1 MWKLLKQKKGFTLS
15 EVVFVVV
22 ISIMVI
28 AAILSVWVFTYQT
41 WAGERERTYLR
52 IDMVKALETIKNDL
66 RLSSLT
72 HMSFYPSGGAPYSAI
87 SLPVAKL
94 DANGFFTLDVNGK
107 IDWDKTIIYHL
118 YPAEE
123 DKYTLRRTV
132 FEPRDNT
139 KTTLQRYAQ
148 MEAVVSSGS
157 GGTTTDMDFLENVDV
172 FDVSSLAPVI
182 DFYDE
187 SPSPVKENQV
197 VFGWARLSPG
207 NHTIRLEVTGI
218 NTASNGYS
226 LGVDNIRIE
235 PAGSIRE
242 MEYYNSSFA
251 PAGSFTVSGGTAGRI
266 CDSLWNNDNYLE
278 LAAGGVGSYMEST
291 DNYDLWRE
299 SAFNSAA
306 LNNTE
311 CVEEEVRVGLDVP
324 EAEEQGEITWF
335 ADAATGDAA
344 QAGHDG
350 YVNPGDPTV
359 APSEDIVV
367 RTHIRSTDLDIDPD
381 EADDQVDIIRVCF
394 KSSSTGTLKIEKAY
408 ITRKSNDAGA
418 EDYDG
423 LENEDPSGRTI
434 QEYHR
439 HQQLF
444 FKDAD
449 TGDIVPDVVI
459 SSAAPQ
465 NGEAWSEWTAFP
477 LVVKDENYLDAD
489 YFITFYISDVT
500 QAECSYWQSTAEQ
513 SYYLTG
519 AGIENAAGTPEWS
532 GIYVPVMPLS
542 NDVFVTVSI
551 DTKKIT
557 GQIES
562 QVFDTTL
569 AAPSYNQLSWSE
581 NRPERT
587 NIEAKARA
595 SVSAYMTGATDWDA
609 VTPSGANPQAL
620 SIGSGRYVQ
629 FLMSLSAE
637 PYWENSGS
645 ILSYA
650 DYVTAQKA
658 LPAPHVFPESYVTKV
673 SSPWVDDV
681 TIDWPGNDR
690 ICTITADIA
699 KKNDYGQAKITID
712 GTDLVKVLSV
722 HVSVSKDLRGRV
734 ISEENYV
741 EMEPRNT
748 GK

>member
-1 MWKLLKQKKGFTLS
+1 MWKLLKQKKGFTLA

-107 IDWDKTIIYHL
+107 IVWDKTIIYHL
-118 YPAEE
+118 YPAEG
-123 DKYTLRRTV
+123 DKYILRRTV

-139 KTTLQRYAQ
+139 KTNLQRYAQ
-148 MEAVVSSGS
+148 MEAVVSAGS
-157 GGTTTDMDFLENVDV
+157 GGTSTDMDFLGNVDV
-172 FDVSSLAPVI
+172 FDISSLAPVI

-207 NHTIRLEVTGI
+207 NHTIRLEVTGK

-242 MEYYNSSFA
+242 MEYYNSPFA
-251 PAGSFTVSGGTAGRI
+251 PSGSFTVSGGAAGRI
-266 CDSLWNNDNYLE
+266 CDSLWNNNNYLE

-291 DNYDLWRE
+291 DSYDLWRE

-311 CVEEEVRVGLDVP
+311 CVEEEVRVGLDMP
-324 EAEEQGEITWF
+324 EGEDQGEITWF
-335 ADAATGDAA
+335 ADAAAGDAA
-344 QAGHDG
+344 EEGHDG
-350 YVNPGDPTV
+350 YVNPPDPSLIPLTPVVIRTV
-359 APSEDIVV
+359 INHSY
-367 RTHIRSTDLDIDPD
+367 LDIDPD
-381 EADDQVDIIRVCF
+381 EADDQVDMIRVLF
-394 KSSSTGTLKIEKAY
+394 KSASAGTLKIEKAY
-408 ITRKSNDAGA
+408 ITRKSNDAA
-418 EDYDG
+418 SEDYDG
-423 LENEDPSGRTI
+423 LENEDPSGKTI

-449 TGDIVPDVVI
+449 TGDIVPDVII

-465 NGEAWSEWTAFP
+465 NGGAWSEWTAFP
-477 LVVKDENYLDAD
+477 LVVKDENDLDAD
-489 YFITFYISDVT
+489 YFISFYISDIT
-500 QAECSYWQSTAEQ
+500 QAECSYWQSTALQ
-513 SYYLTG
+513 AYYLTG
-519 AGIENAAGTPEWS
+519 PGIENAAGTPVWG
-532 GIYVPVMPLS
+532 GIYAPLVS
-542 NDVFVTVSI
+542 NDVFVTASI
-551 DTKKIT
+551 DTGKKT

-562 QVFDTTL
+562 QVFDTAL
-569 AAPSYNQLSWSE
+569 ASPSYNQLSWSE

-595 SVSAYMTGATDWDA
+595 SASAYMTGAADWDA
-609 VTPSGANPQAL
+609 ITPSGANPQAL

-650 DYVTAQKA
+650 DYVSAQTA
-658 LPAPHVFPESYVTKV
+658 LPEPYDFPESYVTKV
-673 SSPWVDDV
+673 SSPWVDDI
-681 TIDWPGNDR
+681 TIDWPGDDR

-699 KKNDYGQAKITID
+699 KKNNYGQAKITID

-722 HVSVSKDLRGRV
+722 HLSVSKDLRERV

-741 EMEPRNT
+741 EIEPRNT

>member
-1 MWKLLKQKKGFTLS
+1 MWKLLKQKKGFTLA
-15 EVVFVVV
+15 EVVFVAV
-22 ISIMVI
+22 ISIMVVG
-28 AAILSVWVFTYQT
+28 AILSIWVFTYQT

-72 HMSFYPSGGAPYSAI
+72 HTSFYPSGGAPYSAI

-94 DANGFFTLDVNGK
+94 DSNGFFTLNVNGK
-107 IDWDKTIIYHL
+107 IDWDKTVIYHL
-118 YPAEE
+118 YPAGEG
-123 DKYTLRRTV
+123 KYTLRRTV

-139 KTTLQRYAQ
+139 KTDIQRYAQ
-148 MEAVVSSGS
+148 MAAVVSSGS
-157 GGTTTDMDFLENVDV
+157 GGTSTDMNFLENVDV
-172 FDVSSLAPVI
+172 FDISSLAPVI

-207 NHTIRLEVTGI
+207 NHTIRLEVTGK

-251 PAGSFTVSGGTAGRI
+251 PSGSFTVSGGTAGRI
-266 CDSLWNNDNYLE
+266 CDALWNNDNYIE
-278 LAAGGVGSYMEST
+278 FAAGGAGSYIEST

-306 LNNTE
+306 LNNTKR
-311 CVEEEVRVGLDVP
+311 VEEEVRVGLDVP
-324 EAEEQGEITWF
+324 EGEEQGEITWF

-344 QAGHDG
+344 QDGHDG
-350 YVNPGDPTV
+350 YVNPANPSLMPLTPVVIRTV
-359 APSEDIVV
+359 INHSY
-367 RTHIRSTDLDIDPD
+367 LDIDPD
-381 EADDQVDIIRVCF
+381 EAGDQVDMIRVLF
-394 KSSSTGTLKIEKAY
+394 KTASVGRLKIEKAY
-408 ITRKSNDAGA
+408 ITRKNNDAGRQ
-418 EDYDG
+418 DYDG
-423 LENEDPSGRTI
+423 LENEDPSDKTI

-444 FKDAD
+444 FKDAG

-465 NGEAWSEWTAFP
+465 NGAVWSEWTAFP
-477 LVVKDENYLDAD
+477 LVVKDENDLDTD
-489 YFITFYISDVT
+489 YFISFYVSDMI
-500 QAECSYWQSTAEQ
+500 QADCSYWQSAAAQT
-513 SYYLTG
+513 YYLTG
-519 AGIENAAGTPEWS
+519 EENEIENAAGTPVWD
-532 GIYVPVMPLS
+532 GIYVPLVS
-542 NDVFVTVSI
+542 NDVFVTASI
-551 DTKKIT
+551 DTGKKT

-562 QVFDTTL
+562 QVFDTALT
-569 AAPSYNQLSWSE
+569 APSYHELSWSE
-581 NRPERT
+581 NRPEMT
-587 NIEAKARA
+587 NIEAKAR
-595 SVSAYMTGATDWDA
+595 SSDSAYMSGAFDWDA
-609 VTPSGANPQAL
+609 ITPNGANPQGL

-637 PYWENSGS
+637 PYWENSGN

-650 DYVTAQKA
+650 DYVTAQIA
-658 LPAPHVFPESYVTKV
+658 LEAHEFPESYVTKV
-673 SSPWVDDV
+673 SSPWVDDL
-681 TIDWPGNDR
+681 TIDWPGDDR

-699 KKNDYGQAKITID
+699 KKNNYGQAKITID

-722 HVSVSKDLRGRV
+722 HIGVSKDLRGRV

-741 EMEPRNT
+741 EIEPRNT